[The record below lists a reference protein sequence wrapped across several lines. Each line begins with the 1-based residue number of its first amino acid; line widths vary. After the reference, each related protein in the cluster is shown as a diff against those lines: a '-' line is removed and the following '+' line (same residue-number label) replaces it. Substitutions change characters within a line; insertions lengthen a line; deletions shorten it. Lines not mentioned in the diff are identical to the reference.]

1 MSLRQPSVGRA
12 NYVRLKL
19 QKEMDALWIGMKHAL
34 GLKIDGTLTC
44 YLLDITVTVPNRRN
58 SVQK

>member
-12 NYVRLKL
+12 NYVCLKL
-19 QKEMDALWIGMKHAL
+19 QKETDALWTGMKHAL

-44 YLLDITVTVPNRRN
+44 YLLDITMTV
-58 SVQK
+58 